1 MPPCADLT
9 FTPPDLS
16 LYPSADTRR
25 SFAMRHILL
34 FAAAAAG
41 LAVAAPAAEAQSRK
55 KRGETVI
62 VVKQRSFLDAGTQ
75 VQPGAYQLYSIG
87 ITPWRGSDSIVPTG
101 SIQRNVLP
109 GPYGAFH
116 R

>member
-1 MPPCADLT
+1 
-9 FTPPDLS
+9 
-16 LYPSADTRR
+16 
-25 SFAMRHILL
+25 MRVAFIV
-34 FAAAAAG
+34 AAAAAV
-41 LAVAAPAAEAQSRK
+41 LAVAAPAAEAQQRK

-75 VQPGAYQLYSIG
+75 VQPGSYQLYSFG
-87 ITPWRGSDSIVPTG
+87 MTPWRGSDSIVPTG